1 MTAYGT
7 QGMGPR
13 ASRWTFDLRQVASPW
28 YLTYEGWVRVPGE
41 SEPIAC
47 FLLLGQD
54 HCAVELKS
62 VSRIIPEK
70 LMQAWMSHLGRPAYG
85 PMTHSRTGEIEESFG
100 EMILT
105 ATWRFPPEDRETL
118 RARVEEF
125 LEKGLDYTPPS
136 SVV

>member
-28 YLTYEGWVRVPGE
+28 YLTYEGSVLVPGE
-41 SEPIAC
+41 PEPVAC

-54 HCAVELKS
+54 HFAVELKS
-62 VSRIIPEK
+62 LSRITPEE
-70 LMQAWMSHLGRPAYG
+70 LMQAWVSHLGSPAYG
-85 PMTHSRTGEIEESFG
+85 PITHSRTGEIEEPFG

-105 ATWRFPPEDRETL
+105 ATWRFPPGDREAL

-125 LEKGLDYTPPS
+125 LEKGLDYNSTP